1 MSQPSSTARSRDT
14 LILIAFTSVYLF
26 WGSTYLAIHVAGEH
40 LPVPVVAASRSLL
53 STALIILICAV
64 SGKSLRVPKGEGWR
78 LAVAGILF
86 MSANNMLLTWGETMV
101 PSGFAALV
109 VCSTPIMIAL
119 IEVVM
124 VRLGRGGEPLN
135 GRGWLG
141 TLLGVAGLAVLVLP
155 SIRAEFTHKSMVGYS
170 NPTLGVIVLFGA
182 AIAFAAGSVFS
193 RRCRFQADTLVATG
207 WQIGSAGLFNLCVA
221 LASGG
226 FHRAVWTW
234 QGSSAIVYLSIF
246 GSLFGLVAFTYLL
259 QNVAVT
265 KVSTYAFVNPVIAV
279 LLGFLILQERMVR
292 IQLLGMGVIVAGVA
306 MVVLSRGIPGK
317 REIVGVS
324 GQAVE

>member
-1 MSQPSSTARSRDT
+1 MSSSSSRDT
-14 LILIAFTSVYLF
+14 RILLAFGSVYLF

-53 STALIILICAV
+53 STALIILICLFT
-64 SGKSLRVPKGEGWR
+64 GRSLRVPKGEGWR
-78 LAVAGILF
+78 LALAGLLF

-135 GRGWLG
+135 ARGWLG

-155 SIRAEFTHKSMVGYS
+155 SIRAEFAHKGIVGYS
-170 NPTLGVIVLFGA
+170 NPTLGVLVLIGA

-221 LASGG
+221 LLTGG
-226 FHRAVWTW
+226 FHRAVWSW
-234 QGSSAIVYLSIF
+234 QGATAIVYLSIF

-279 LLGFLILQERMVR
+279 LLGFLILQERMAR
-292 IQLLGMGVIVAGVA
+292 IQLLGMGIIVVGVA
-306 MVVLSRGIPGK
+306 LVVLSRGKLGK
-317 REIVGVS
+317 KEILGTS